1 MLNQMT
7 HTSSQIFQVLIMTS
21 SRNENEQGH
30 RGMYSVGLIVCLR
43 VRGKLSYRYAK
54 FMAWMGICSY
64 PVSDFWVSFGV
75 VLAGV
80 LCI

>member
-1 MLNQMT
+1 M
-7 HTSSQIFQVLIMTS
+7 SK
-21 SRNENEQGH
+21 R
-30 RGMYSVGLIVCLR
+30 LIVCLR